1 MSDPFWSAARERMLL
16 DPTVTNLN
24 TGSFGPLPRV
34 VFERVTELRQQLAA
48 EPMNFFVRELGPLLW
63 QARQRLA
70 QFIGGVPERLV
81 FTENV
86 TTAIN
91 LVAASLSIASPG
103 EILLTDYEKGAMYF
117 SSGSTA

>member
-1 MSDPFWSAARERMLL
+1 MQQAPDSSMSDPFWTAARERMLL

-24 TGSFGPLPRV
+24 TGSFGPQPRV
-34 VFERVTELRQQLAA
+34 VFERVTQLRRRLAE
-48 EPMNFFVRELGPLLW
+48 EPMAFFVRELPPLLW
-63 QARQRLA
+63 HARQRLA

-103 EILLTDYEKGAMYF
+103 EILLT
-117 SSGSTA
+117 

>member
-1 MSDPFWSAARERMLL
+1 METRLL
-16 DPTVTNLN
+16 DTRFANGCDHAQARAAILIDPAVTNLN

-48 EPMNFFVRELGPLLW
+48 EPINFFVRELGPLLW

-103 EILLTDYEKGAMYF
+103 EIL
-117 SSGSTA
+117 